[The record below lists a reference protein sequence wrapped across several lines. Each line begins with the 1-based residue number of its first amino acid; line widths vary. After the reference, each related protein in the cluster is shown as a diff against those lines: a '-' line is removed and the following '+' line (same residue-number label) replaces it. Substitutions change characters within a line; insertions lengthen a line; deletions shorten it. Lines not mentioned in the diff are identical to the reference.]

1 MEKRI
6 FMKQMTP
13 AEAGVTKTHEKYIRL
28 PNDFDYRNFF
38 QQEGDPTNNVIQIDF
53 QAAYKGDEGKMIPLK
68 FVYYANSNHE
78 KRIPSLGPIFDEYGV
93 DADKVVCLQSIT
105 DNGITR
111 YSISFLSS
119 DEIRLYTSP
128 ISYTVKEDLTPKSN
142 TLIDKGHRNKQ
153 IIYYGAPGT
162 GKSHT
167 INVETK
173 GKNVIRTTFHPDSDY
188 STFVGAYKP
197 TTKESYVRDSTGHI
211 VVDIEDGKKVTED
224 RIVYEFVGQAF
235 LQAYISAWRL
245 YAKAVDGAQPEEQ
258 YLVIEEINRGN
269 CAQIFGDLFQLLDR
283 KDNGFSEY
291 PITADKDMQK
301 HLAKAFAGM
310 DIPNAAAIDDMYDEP
325 GMSERIKNGE
335 VLLFPSNLYI
345 WATMNTSDQS
355 LFPIDSAFKRRWEW
369 KYMPIHNAEKN
380 WRIAVNGSEYD
391 WWQFLEKVN
400 DYIGSTTNSEDKKLG
415 YFFCK
420 PKDGIITADTFVG
433 KVIFYLWNDVFKDY
447 GLDGDLFKGADGSA
461 LTFDKFY
468 VADAKAIREDN
479 VNQFLTNLGLQPVDT
494 SSAPEESE
502 DISNESQSLKDKY
515 LNFWLGFND
524 SYEQS
529 GEFKDAFTNPKGLA
543 QTWLNIGGLNRSY
556 YIALVVSGKNKVA
569 NVQLYFSKGEP
580 VFDKYKEHFDEIKE
594 RFEQDN
600 TTSVTLHEAQKNKY
614 IQASIPFDMEH
625 EDWNTAYN
633 WFHEKAVLFKELCDE
648 IDPKE

>member
-38 QQEGDPTNNVIQIDF
+38 QQEGDSTNNVIQIDF

-224 RIVYEFVGQAF
+224 RIVYEFVEQAF
-235 LQAYISAWRL
+235 LQAYINAWKL
-245 YAKAVDGAQPEEQ
+245 YAKASDGAQPEAQ

-400 DYIGSTTNSEDKKLG
+400 DYIGSITNSEDKKLG

-420 PKDGIITADTFVG
+420 PKDGIITAETFVG

-447 GLDGDLFKGADGSA
+447 GLDGDLFKGADGKA

-479 VNQFLTNLGLQPVDT
+479 VNQFLTNLGLQPVDS

-515 LNFWLGFND
+515 LNFWLGFNN

-556 YIALVVSGKNKVA
+556 YIALVVTSKNKVA

-580 VFDKYKEHFDEIKE
+580 EFEKYKEHFDEIKE

-600 TTSVTLHEAQKNKY
+600 ITSVTLHEAQKNKY
-614 IQASIPFDMEH
+614 IQASIPFDLEH
-625 EDWNTAYN
+625 DDWNTAYN